1 MQVRFLSD
9 NAARACPEVMA
20 AIVAANE
27 PGGAYDGDRWS
38 RRLDEV
44 LCGWLGRPVRAFAL
58 GSGTAA
64 NALALATLCPPFGG
78 VVCEAHAH
86 VWDDECGAVEFFG
99 GGTRLLPVPGS
110 HGRLDVPALEAFA
123 ASLRGDVHQT
133 PPRALTLSNA
143 TESGTA
149 YAPVQLAALTA
160 FARARDWR
168 VHVDGAR
175 FANALVHLGCPP
187 GTLVEGVD
195 ALSLGFI
202 KNGGLGAEALL
213 LFDVA
218 LANELAF
225 RRKRAGQMPS
235 KGRFRAAEIIAMI
248 ETGAWERN
256 ARAAN
261 AGAVRLGAAA
271 GPRLVHPVQANEV
284 FVDLSGGAA
293 AALRTAGAEFYD
305 WPQAGAHGA
314 RLVVAWDTP
323 EADIAAMERLL
334 AALPAPPAA

>member
-1 MQVRFLSD
+1 MRFLSD
-9 NAARACPEVMA
+9 NAATACPEVMA
-20 AIVAANE
+20 AIAAANE
-27 PGGAYDGDRWS
+27 AGGAYDGDHWS
-38 RRLDEV
+38 ARLDDV
-44 LCGWLGRPVRAFAL
+44 LTQWFGRPCRAFAV

-99 GGTRLLPVPGS
+99 GGARLLPVRGA
-110 HGRLDVPALEAFA
+110 HGRLTVAAVEAFA
-123 ASLRGDVHQT
+123 ATLRGDVHQT

-149 YAPVQLAALTA
+149 YAPADVAALA
-160 FARARDWR
+160 GFARARGWR
-168 VHVDGAR
+168 VHMDGAR
-175 FANALVHLGCPP
+175 FANALVHLGCAP
-187 GTLVEGVD
+187 GALVAGLD

-202 KNGGLGAEALL
+202 KNGGLGAEALV
-213 LFDVA
+213 LFDPV
-218 LANELAF
+218 LADELAY
-225 RRKRAGQMPS
+225 RRKRAGQTPS

-261 AGAVRLGAAA
+261 AGAARLAAAA
-271 GPRLVHPVQANEV
+271 GARLLHPVEANEL
-284 FVDLSGGAA
+284 FLDLSDGAA
-293 AALRTAGAEFYD
+293 ESLRAAGAHFYD
-305 WPQAGAHGA
+305 WPQDGPGAA

-323 EADIAAMERLL
+323 ASAIDALAGLL
-334 AALPAPPAA
+334 MALPEPAAR

>member
-1 MQVRFLSD
+1 MHFLSD
-9 NAARACPEVMA
+9 NAAAACPEVIA
-20 AIVAANE
+20 AVAAANVS
-27 PGGAYDGDRWS
+27 GGSYDGDAWS
-38 RRLDEV
+38 TRLDE
-44 LCGWLGRPVRAFAL
+44 LLSHWFGRPCQAFAV

-64 NALALATLCPPFGG
+64 NALALATLVPPWAG
-78 VVCEAHAH
+78 VVCAAHAH

-99 GGTRLLPVPGS
+99 GGTRLLPVRAD
-110 HGRLDVPALEAFA
+110 HGRLTVAALEAFA
-123 ASLRGDVHQT
+123 GTLRGDVHQT

-149 YAPVQLAALTA
+149 YHPADMAALAA
-160 FARARDWR
+160 FARARGWR

-175 FANALVHLGCPP
+175 FANALVHLGVAP
-187 GTLVEGVD
+187 GALAEGVD

-202 KNGGLGAEALL
+202 KNGGLGAEALV
-213 LFDVA
+213 LFDLG
-218 LANELAF
+218 LADELAF

-235 KGRFRAAEIIAMI
+235 KGRFRAAEIMAMI

-261 AGAVRLGAAA
+261 AGAARLAAA
-271 GPRLVHPVQANEV
+271 ARARLLHPVEANAL

-293 AALRTAGAEFYD
+293 ARLRAAGAQFYD
-305 WPQAGAHGA
+305 WPADGPHAA

-323 EADIAAMERLL
+323 AADIDALARLL
-334 AALPAPPAA
+334 AGLPPPVPQ